1 MTIHVLFVDDE
12 PRLLEGIR
20 LALRRSG
27 LTIHTAASGEDA
39 LAFLASRDVDVV
51 VSDERMPGTQGS
63 ELLTQVY
70 EAMPDTVRILLTGQA
85 TPEAA
90 ARAVNQARVH
100 RFLTKPTSP
109 GELFA
114 TIQEL
119 LAQRDAARGPGPM
132 VAAPTTDERTSLL
145 QALETDHPGIATVRR
160 EHGCIVL
167 SDELDAL

>member
-27 LTIHTAASGEDA
+27 LKIDTAASGEDA
-39 LAFLASRDVDVV
+39 LAFLASHDVDVV

-63 ELLTQVY
+63 ELWTQVY
-70 EAMPDTVRILLTGQA
+70 EAMPETVRILLTGQA

-90 ARAVNQARVH
+90 ARAVNHARVH

-109 GELFA
+109 GDLFA

-119 LAQRDAARGPGPM
+119 VAQRDAARARKAP
-132 VAAPTTDERTSLL
+132 AAPASVTDERKSLL
-145 QALETDHPGIATVRR
+145 DALETEHPGIGSLRR
-160 EHGCIVL
+160 ENGFIVL
-167 SDELDAL
+167 SDE